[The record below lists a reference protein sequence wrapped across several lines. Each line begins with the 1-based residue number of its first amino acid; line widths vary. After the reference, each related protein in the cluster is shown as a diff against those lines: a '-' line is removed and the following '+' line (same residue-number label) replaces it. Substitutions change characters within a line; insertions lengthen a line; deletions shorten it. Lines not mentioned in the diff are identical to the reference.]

1 MSNSVTVV
9 GIKETLRELNKIE
22 PELRKEIIKD
32 FRQVVKPVVN
42 EVRQSLP
49 NQPTL
54 SGFGRS
60 WKAGK
65 IFPWDTGIVSKSVI
79 PKIDTRKR
87 GNALAVMKV
96 IMRSAGGT
104 VTDMAGKRGGST
116 TRGQIMIANLERR
129 FGRASR
135 FMWPAYERKAN
146 EIEGGVEQIVEKV
159 TDATNR
165 RMIR

>member
-49 NQPTL
+49 SQPPL

-65 IFPWDTGIVSKSVI
+65 IFPWDTGIVSKSII

-104 VTDMAGKRGGST
+104 VTDMAGKRGGSSPQ
-116 TRGQIMIANLERR
+116 GQR
-129 FGRASR
+129 FISALFGSPSR
-135 FMWPAYERKAN
+135 VMWSAYESSETEVQRAMM
-146 EIEGGVEQIVEKV
+146 ELVEDAAKTVENRIVVIK
-159 TDATNR
+159 
-165 RMIR
+165 